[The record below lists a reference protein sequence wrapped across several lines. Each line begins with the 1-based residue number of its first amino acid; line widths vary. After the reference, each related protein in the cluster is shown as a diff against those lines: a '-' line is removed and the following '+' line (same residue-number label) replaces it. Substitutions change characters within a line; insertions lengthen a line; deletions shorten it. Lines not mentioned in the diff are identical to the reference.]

1 VTFIEVQ
8 VIELEQAIQVI
19 YPLTFNLSTERG
31 EGYVN
36 RSRQQVFSHLQQ
48 GAGDSPP
55 NLIPRKQ

>member
-1 VTFIEVQ
+1 VQ